1 MTPQDLEE
9 YCKHHEELGQ
19 DGTERV
25 WCLACGDVTDGH
37 TSMDMECVK
46 MMENAFNTKYVDENE
61 DPFLT
66 KGYMDIMGK
75 FLIASFIFFLVLVA
89 SVLFLLYNG

>member
-1 MTPQDLEE
+1 MTPQDPEE
-9 YCKHHEELGQ
+9 YYKHHENLGQ
-19 DGTERV
+19 DGTNRV
-25 WCLACGDVTDGH
+25 WCPACGDVTDRH
-37 TSMDMECVK
+37 TYMDMECVK

-66 KGYMDIMGK
+66 KGDMDVMGK
-75 FLIASFIFFLVLVA
+75 FLIASSVFFLVLVA